1 MWKVSP
7 GPTANHTP
15 SPIEI
20 KINMFIYVLY
30 LCYKGDL
37 GTTAIGHWALC
48 WVKF

>member
-7 GPTANHTP
+7 GPTADYTP

-20 KINMFIYVLY
+20 KIVINMFIYVLY

-37 GTTAIGHWALC
+37 GPQLLVTEPT
-48 WVKF
+48 FE